1 MKFIAINRFK
11 IFRKREQDF
20 EHISKNR
27 ETHLDGVPGFMEFHL
42 IMHLYSIQVFLS
54 SGELNLCPADYCK
67 PSDEPQ
73 SINNTPLDDP
83 NTTNRA
89 PVAIFNPPAQI
100 IENDRKIMAAS
111 NIEVGGVEY
120 LINESDGLEYYY
132 DINALSNFVANPNEI
147 VGFDPFPSL
156 VDFVVS
162 RANEPLAVTL

>member
-1 MKFIAINRFK
+1 MDQSAILQEYLEAKDNR
-11 IFRKREQDF
+11 IIRIE
-20 EHISKNR
+20 I
-27 ETHLDGVPGFMEFHL
+27 LGGEF
-42 IMHLYSIQVFLS
+42 LYAIQVFLS
-54 SGELNLCPADYCK
+54 SGEFNLCPADYCK

-73 SINNTPLDDP
+73 SFNNTRLDDP

-89 PVAIFNPPAQI
+89 PVASFNPPDQI
-100 IENDRKIMAAS
+100 IENARRIMTAS

-132 DINALSNFVANPNEI
+132 DINALSNFVANPIEI